1 MNENT
6 LLSLITGGKYQTSA
20 DLPPL
25 ISGEQVP
32 LRETAHSLM
41 DDLIRKQDEYESEV
55 LIPVR
60 EGAKTIFGSPAK
72 DFTRGDLN
80 NLVMGLIGPGQ
91 GAKSIVQGSDRWVN
105 LMRDLRLSNVLSPS
119 QYKSLSKYL
128 SRGTSSSAKYKDA
141 PHRELEDILKETDMS
156 RPIPPELF
164 PNRVRKLQSSK
175 LTGKSEEAEK
185 VLNEKLLEGFEEMD
199 RMSKKGLI
207 GYMGQKKEDEI
218 GQWARTLLEYLK

>member
-6 LLSLITGGKYQTSA
+6 LLSLLTGGKYQTSA
-20 DLPPL
+20 DLPTF
-25 ISGEQVP
+25 
-32 LRETAHSLM
+32 RETAHSFM
-41 DDLIRKQDEYESEV
+41 DDLMQKQDAEMSEV
-55 LIPVR
+55 LYPA
-60 EGAKTIFGSPAK
+60 GKNIFGQTTEPV
-72 DFTRGDLN
+72 TQEDLLS
-80 NLVMGLIGPGQ
+80 LVMGTLGPGQ

-218 GQWARTLLEYLK
+218 GQWAKTLLEYLK